1 MIFNNID
8 VENNRVDIFD
18 LDFVMIVLFYDLE
31 EDIKKT
37 EFDFNFD
44 QRISTSLY
52 QSEFVT
58 VSDWAISNNESH
70 SISDFSYSNSN
81 TINLLKKNKKQKNH
95 LYFNNQSLFIKKMK
109 IFTTLKLMRLILTCS
124 AATILRRLRMM
135 RVYSLSDNKIFFH
148 HLQ

>member
-1 MIFNNID
+1 VIDNNDISMIFNNID

-58 VSDWAISNNESH
+58 VSD
-70 SISDFSYSNSN
+70 
-81 TINLLKKNKKQKNH
+81 
-95 LYFNNQSLFIKKMK
+95 
-109 IFTTLKLMRLILTCS
+109 
-124 AATILRRLRMM
+124 
-135 RVYSLSDNKIFFH
+135 
-148 HLQ
+148 